1 MSNLTPQVQVAMLC
15 SHSDGE
21 SCASTEAGHT
31 VSALRRIVS
40 AATPSKWRDGIVTGT
55 SSDSP
60 EEGSRAGWL
69 RIDLLEPS
77 GPAHTALTHSAR
89 EQSALAHSA
98 PEQSALAHSAREQ
111 SALALSAREQSADGE
126 AGTVWVWNHSDLSTL
141 LRAGEPVALH
151 ALYGILAVGAERFS
165 VIVA

>member
-55 SSDSP
+55 SIDSP

-98 PEQSALAHSAREQ
+98 PEQSALTHS
-111 SALALSAREQSADGE
+111 SREQSADGE

>member
-1 MSNLTPQVQVAMLC
+1 
-15 SHSDGE
+15 
-21 SCASTEAGHT
+21 
-31 VSALRRIVS
+31 
-40 AATPSKWRDGIVTGT
+40 VTGT
-55 SSDSP
+55 SSDLP

-77 GPAHTALTHSAR
+77 GLAQTALTHSAR
-89 EQSALAHSA
+89 EHAH
-98 PEQSALAHSAREQ
+98 
-111 SALALSAREQSADGE
+111 EQSADGE

-165 VIVA
+165 VLVA

>member
-21 SCASTEAGHT
+21 SCTSTEAGHT

-40 AATPSKWRDGIVTGT
+40 GATPSKWRDGIVTGI

-60 EEGSRAGWL
+60 EEDGRAEWL
-69 RIDLLEPS
+69 RIDLLE
-77 GPAHTALTHSAR
+77 
-89 EQSALAHSA
+89 QSA
-98 PEQSALAHSAREQ
+98 E
-111 SALALSAREQSADGE
+111 GE
-126 AGTVWVWNHSDLSTL
+126 AGTVWVWNHSDLSTLLRAGL

-165 VIVA
+165 VLVA